1 MSPLGAPAKGT
12 QTAPT
17 PQVHSRIDGRR
28 AKGQRRRQ
36 ALLEATLQ
44 VVERD
49 GVAGVSHRS
58 VTRQA
63 GLPSSAATYYFDSID
78 SLLKAALLWAEEA
91 NTEPLRAIAAA
102 PDPPAALAQWLVE
115 DCITHRERVIAEY
128 ELFLLAARRP
138 ALAAAATRWI
148 DELSALVAGWTADQG
163 SVRAVCA
170 YIDGLLLQA
179 LVTREVPKASELEA
193 TIRRLC

>member
-1 MSPLGAPAKGT
+1 VSPAGTQVTGAPA
-12 QTAPT
+12 
-17 PQVHSRIDGRR
+17 VDSLHSRIDGRR
-28 AKGQRRRQ
+28 AKGQRRRR

-78 SLLKAALLWAEEA
+78 SLLEAALLWAEEA

-102 PDPPAALAQWLVE
+102 PDPPAALARWLVE
-115 DCITHRERVIAEY
+115 DCITHRDRVIAEY

-138 ALAAAATRWI
+138 ALARAATRWI
-148 DELSALVAGWTADQG
+148 EELSALVSGWTDDPG

-170 YIDGLLLQA
+170 YVDGLLLQA
-179 LVTREVPKASELEA
+179 LVTHEVPEAAELEA
-193 TIRRLC
+193 IIRRLC

>member
-1 MSPLGAPAKGT
+1 VSAAGARGRT

-17 PQVHSRIDGRR
+17 DTQLHSRIDGRR
-28 AKGQRRRQ
+28 AKGQRRRL

-78 SLLKAALLWAEEA
+78 SLLEAALLWAEEA

-138 ALAAAATRWI
+138 ALTKAATRWI
-148 DELSALVAGWTADQG
+148 EELSALVSSWTDDQD

-170 YIDGLLLQA
+170 YIDGLLLQT
-179 LVTREVPKASELEA
+179 LVTREAPKAAELEA

>member
-1 MSPLGAPAKGT
+1 MSSPLTREHTELPN
-12 QTAPT
+12 
-17 PQVHSRIDGRR
+17 RIDGRR

-78 SLLKAALLWAEEA
+78 SLLEAALLWAEKA
-91 NTEPLRAIAAA
+91 NTEPLRLMAAA
-102 PDPPAALAQWLVE
+102 PEPQAALARWLVE
-115 DCITHRERVIAEY
+115 DCITHRDRVIAEY

-138 ALAAAATRWI
+138 ALAKAATRWI
-148 DELSALVAGWTADQG
+148 EELTALVSDWTDDPG

-170 YIDGLLLQA
+170 YVDGLLLQA
-179 LVTREVPKASELEA
+179 LVTREVPTAAELEA
-193 TIRRLC
+193 TIRTLC

>member
-1 MSPLGAPAKGT
+1 MSSPLT
-12 QTAPT
+12 REHTELDN
-17 PQVHSRIDGRR
+17 RIDGRR

-78 SLLKAALLWAEEA
+78 SLLEAALLWAEEA
-91 NTEPLRAIAAA
+91 NTEPLRLIAAA
-102 PDPPAALAQWLVE
+102 PDPQAALARWLVE
-115 DCITHRERVIAEY
+115 DCITHRDRVIAEY

-138 ALAAAATRWI
+138 ALAKAATRWI
-148 DELSALVAGWTADQG
+148 EELSALVSDWTDDPG
-163 SVRAVCA
+163 SVRAVCG
-170 YIDGLLLQA
+170 YVDGLLLQA
-179 LVTREVPKASELEA
+179 LVTREVPTAAELES
-193 TIRRLC
+193 TIRKLC